1 MFYNKIIEFLKFLK
15 INKTKNNSI
24 IKEIKNESIS
34 PSENYNISE
43 AINEAFDSDGVDN
56 KADINSNQIDQLGNE
71 EEIKKES
78 FLVSFFINNP
88 SSIFLGLIILSL
100 RIA

>member
-43 AINEAFDSDGVDN
+43 AINEAFDSN
-56 KADINSNQIDQLGNE
+56 
-71 EEIKKES
+71 
-78 FLVSFFINNP
+78 
-88 SSIFLGLIILSL
+88 
-100 RIA
+100 RC